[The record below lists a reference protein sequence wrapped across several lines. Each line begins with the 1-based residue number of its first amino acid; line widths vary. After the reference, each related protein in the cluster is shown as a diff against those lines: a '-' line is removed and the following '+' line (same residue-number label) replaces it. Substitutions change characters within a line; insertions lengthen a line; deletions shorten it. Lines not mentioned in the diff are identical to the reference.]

1 MSAKRDIRY
10 FSCFIVMVS
19 ALLLLLP
26 VGSLASEDQKPAAP
40 ALSGEITGVEAAH
53 GNLLTNVSAVDFL
66 KLGYRFGD
74 QVQFTMGG
82 KSYTLPFV
90 RSFSDVPKDKPLICA
105 VRMKIVIAVNM
116 GSAESYFGIKPPSP
130 VAFNKK

>member
-1 MSAKRDIRY
+1 MNAKRHIRY
-10 FSCFIVMVS
+10 LSCLLVMAS
-19 ALLLLLP
+19 ALLLPAP
-26 VGSLASEDQKPAAP
+26 VSSLASDDKPAAP
-40 ALSGEITGVEAAH
+40 ALSGEVTGVEARY

-90 RSFSDVPKDKPLICA
+90 RSFSDVPKDKPLLC
-105 VRMKIVIAVNM
+105 VSRMKLIIAVNM
-116 GSAESYFGIKPPSP
+116 GSAETFFGIKPPSP